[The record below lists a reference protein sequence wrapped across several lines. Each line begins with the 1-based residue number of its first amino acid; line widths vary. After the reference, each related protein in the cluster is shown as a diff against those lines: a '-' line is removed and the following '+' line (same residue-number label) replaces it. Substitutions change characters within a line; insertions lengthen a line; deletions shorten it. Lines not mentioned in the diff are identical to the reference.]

1 MESTWPK
8 ECTNKSW
15 PSIQVTGLFIATTRG
30 WLKKTRTRSN
40 SIPAIRRFRFR
51 STSTPKAAIAC
62 CNKAIRSWRSF
73 SWPMRKKRCRS
84 VGNSTSDS
92 PNQNLRNLWTKRDVM
107 NLTTNYLGM
116 VLKNPLVVSSSP
128 LSHTVDSIRR
138 LEDAGAA
145 AVVMHSLFEEQIGF
159 DSYYI
164 DYHLTQGIDSYA
176 ESISYFP
183 DMQSYNVGPD
193 QYLNLLRRAKEAV
206 DVPII
211 GSLNGASVGGWTDYA
226 TMIEEA
232 GADALELNVYY
243 LPTSTEITGF
253 EVEALYLDILAAV
266 RQAVTIP
273 VAVKLSPFFS
283 STANMANRLVAQG
296 ADGLV
301 LFNRFY
307 QPDFD
312 LENLEVTP
320 RLVLS
325 NSNELRLP
333 LRWVAIL
340 FGRLKADLAITSGIH
355 TSQDVIKGLMAGAK
369 VTMMAS
375 ELLQNGLRRIPQ
387 VLTEIVS
394 WLEERS

>member
-1 MESTWPK
+1 
-8 ECTNKSW
+8 
-15 PSIQVTGLFIATTRG
+15 
-30 WLKKTRTRSN
+30 
-40 SIPAIRRFRFR
+40 
-51 STSTPKAAIAC
+51 
-62 CNKAIRSWRSF
+62 
-73 SWPMRKKRCRS
+73 
-84 VGNSTSDS
+84 
-92 PNQNLRNLWTKRDVM
+92 M

-116 VLKNPLVVSSSP
+116 LLKNPIVASSSP
-128 LSHTVDSIRR
+128 LSHNVDSICR

-145 AVVMHSLFEEQIGF
+145 AVVMYSLFEEQIGF

-164 DYHLTQGIDSYA
+164 DHHLTQGTDSYA

-193 QYLNLLRRAKEAV
+193 EYLNLIRRAKEAARI
-206 DVPII
+206 PII

-226 TMIEEA
+226 ALIEEA

-243 LPTSTEITGF
+243 LPTNTAIKGSD
-253 EVEALYLDILAAV
+253 VEALYLDILSSV
-266 RQAVTIP
+266 REVVTIP
-273 VAVKLSPFFS
+273 VAVKLSPFLS
-283 STANMANRLVAQG
+283 STANMASCLSAQG

-312 LENLEVTP
+312 LENLEVAT

-325 NSNELRLP
+325 NSNELRLS

-340 FGRLKADLAITSGIH
+340 YGRVKADLAITSGVH
-355 TSQDVIKGLMAGAK
+355 TSEDVIKGLMAGAR

-375 ELLQNGLRRIPQ
+375 ELLQNGIRRIGQ
-387 VLTEIVS
+387 VLNELVA
-394 WLEERS
+394 WLNEHEYESVTQMIGAMSQKHCSEPAAFERANYMKMLQSYRPLN

>member
-1 MESTWPK
+1 
-8 ECTNKSW
+8 
-15 PSIQVTGLFIATTRG
+15 
-30 WLKKTRTRSN
+30 
-40 SIPAIRRFRFR
+40 
-51 STSTPKAAIAC
+51 
-62 CNKAIRSWRSF
+62 
-73 SWPMRKKRCRS
+73 
-84 VGNSTSDS
+84 
-92 PNQNLRNLWTKRDVM
+92 M

-116 VLKNPLVVSSSP
+116 LLKNPIVASSSP
-128 LSHTVDSIRR
+128 LSHSVDSIRR

-145 AVVMHSLFEEQIGF
+145 AVVMYSLFEEQIGF

-193 QYLNLLRRAKEAV
+193 EYLNLIRRAKEAV
-206 DVPII
+206 DIPII

-226 TMIEEA
+226 SLIEEA

-243 LPTSTEITGF
+243 LPANTAVKGTD
-253 EVEALYLDILAAV
+253 VEALYLDILLAV
-266 RQAVTIP
+266 REVVTIP
-273 VAVKLSPFFS
+273 VAIKLSPFFS
-283 STANMANRLVAQG
+283 SIANMASCLSEQG

-312 LENLEVTP
+312 LENLEVAP

-340 FGRLKADLAITSGIH
+340 YGRVNADLAITSGVH

-375 ELLQNGLRRIPQ
+375 ELLQNGVRRIGQ
-387 VLTEIVS
+387 VLNEVVA
-394 WLEERS
+394 WLSEHEYESVTQMIGAMSQKHCAEPAAFERANYMKMLQSYRPLN

>member
-1 MESTWPK
+1 
-8 ECTNKSW
+8 
-15 PSIQVTGLFIATTRG
+15 
-30 WLKKTRTRSN
+30 
-40 SIPAIRRFRFR
+40 
-51 STSTPKAAIAC
+51 
-62 CNKAIRSWRSF
+62 
-73 SWPMRKKRCRS
+73 
-84 VGNSTSDS
+84 
-92 PNQNLRNLWTKRDVM
+92 M

-116 VLKNPLVVSSSP
+116 LLKNPIVASSSP
-128 LSHTVDSIRR
+128 LSHSVDSIRR

-145 AVVMHSLFEEQIGF
+145 AVVMYSLFEEQIGF

-164 DYHLTQGIDSYA
+164 DHHLTQGIDSYA

-183 DMQSYNVGPD
+183 DMQSYNIGPD
-193 QYLNLLRRAKEAV
+193 QYLNLIRRAKESCNI
-206 DVPII
+206 PII

-226 TMIEEA
+226 TLIEEA

-243 LPTSTEITGF
+243 LPANTSVKGSD
-253 EVEALYLDILAAV
+253 VEALYLDILSAV
-266 RQAVTIP
+266 RAAVTIP
-273 VAVKLSPFFS
+273 VAIKLSPFFS
-283 STANMANRLVAQG
+283 SIANMANCLSEQG

-312 LENLEVTP
+312 LENLEVAP

-340 FGRLKADLAITSGIH
+340 YGRVNADLAITSGVH
-355 TSQDVIKGLMAGAK
+355 TSQDVIKGLMAGAR

-375 ELLQNGLRRIPQ
+375 ELLQNGIRRIGQ
-387 VLTEIVS
+387 VVNELVTWLTEHEYESVTQMIGAMS
-394 WLEERS
+394 QKHCAEPAAFERANYMKTLASYRPIN

>member
-1 MESTWPK
+1 
-8 ECTNKSW
+8 
-15 PSIQVTGLFIATTRG
+15 
-30 WLKKTRTRSN
+30 
-40 SIPAIRRFRFR
+40 
-51 STSTPKAAIAC
+51 
-62 CNKAIRSWRSF
+62 
-73 SWPMRKKRCRS
+73 
-84 VGNSTSDS
+84 
-92 PNQNLRNLWTKRDVM
+92 M

-116 VLKNPLVVSSSP
+116 VLKNPIVASSSP

-145 AVVMHSLFEEQIGF
+145 AVVMYSLFEEQIGF

-193 QYLNLLRRAKEAV
+193 EYMNLIRRAKEAV
-206 DVPII
+206 DIPII

-226 TMIEEA
+226 TLIEEA

-243 LPTSTEITGF
+243 LPANPEVTGIEIET
-253 EVEALYLDILAAV
+253 LYLDILSSV

-283 STANMANRLVAQG
+283 SIANMASRLADHG

-312 LENLEVTP
+312 LENLEVAP

-340 FGRLKADLAITSGIH
+340 YGRLSVDFAITSGIH

-375 ELLQNGLRRIPQ
+375 ELLQNGVRRISQ
-387 VLTEIVS
+387 VLNELTT
-394 WLEERS
+394 WLNEHEYESAIQMIGAMSQKHCAEPAAFERANYMKMLQSYRPLN

>member
-1 MESTWPK
+1 
-8 ECTNKSW
+8 
-15 PSIQVTGLFIATTRG
+15 
-30 WLKKTRTRSN
+30 
-40 SIPAIRRFRFR
+40 
-51 STSTPKAAIAC
+51 
-62 CNKAIRSWRSF
+62 
-73 SWPMRKKRCRS
+73 
-84 VGNSTSDS
+84 
-92 PNQNLRNLWTKRDVM
+92 M
-107 NLTTNYLGM
+107 NLSTNYLGLA
-116 VLKNPLVVSSSP
+116 LKNPLVASSSP
-128 LSHTVDSIRR
+128 LSHSVDSIRR
-138 LEDAGAA
+138 LEDAGAS
-145 AVVMHSLFEEQIGF
+145 AVVMYSLFEEQIGF

-164 DYHLTQGIDSYA
+164 DYHLTQGTDTYA

-193 QYLNLLRRAKEAV
+193 QYLNLIRRAKEAV
-206 DVPII
+206 DIPVI

-226 TMIEEA
+226 TLIEEA
-232 GADALELNVYY
+232 GADALELNIYY
-243 LPTSTEITGF
+243 VPTSTDVTGI
-253 EVEALYLDILAAV
+253 EVEALYLNILSAV
-266 RQAVTIP
+266 RPVVTIP

-283 STANMANRLVAQG
+283 STANMANRLAGHG

-325 NSNELRLP
+325 DSNDVRLP

-340 FGRLKADLAITSGIH
+340 YGHVKADLAITSGIH

-375 ELLQNGLRRIPQ
+375 ELLQNGVRRIAQ
-387 VLTEIVS
+387 VLNEVAA
-394 WLEERS
+394 WLNEREYESVMQLIGAMSQKHCAEPAAFERANYMKMLQSYRPLN

>member
-1 MESTWPK
+1 
-8 ECTNKSW
+8 
-15 PSIQVTGLFIATTRG
+15 
-30 WLKKTRTRSN
+30 
-40 SIPAIRRFRFR
+40 
-51 STSTPKAAIAC
+51 
-62 CNKAIRSWRSF
+62 
-73 SWPMRKKRCRS
+73 
-84 VGNSTSDS
+84 
-92 PNQNLRNLWTKRDVM
+92 M

-116 VLKNPLVVSSSP
+116 VLKNPIVASSSP
-128 LSHTVDSIRR
+128 LSHSVDSIRR

-145 AVVMHSLFEEQIGF
+145 AVVMYSLFEEQIGF

-193 QYLNLLRRAKEAV
+193 QYLNLIRRAKETINI
-206 DVPII
+206 PII
-211 GSLNGASVGGWTDYA
+211 GSLNGTSVGGWTDYA
-226 TMIEEA
+226 TLIEEA

-243 LPTSTEITGF
+243 LPTHPDITGL
-253 EVEALYLDILAAV
+253 EVERIYLDILSAV

-283 STANMANRLVAQG
+283 SVANMSSRLADHG

-312 LENLEVTP
+312 LENLEVAP

-325 NSNELRLP
+325 NSDDLRLP

-340 FGRLKADLAITSGIH
+340 YGRVSADLAITSGIH
-355 TSQDVIKGLMAGAK
+355 TSHDVIKGLMAGAK

-375 ELLQNGLRRIPQ
+375 ELLQKGVRRIGQ
-387 VLTEIVS
+387 VLNELVT
-394 WLEERS
+394 WLNEHEYESVMQMIGAMSQKHCAEPAAFERANYMKMLQSYRPLN